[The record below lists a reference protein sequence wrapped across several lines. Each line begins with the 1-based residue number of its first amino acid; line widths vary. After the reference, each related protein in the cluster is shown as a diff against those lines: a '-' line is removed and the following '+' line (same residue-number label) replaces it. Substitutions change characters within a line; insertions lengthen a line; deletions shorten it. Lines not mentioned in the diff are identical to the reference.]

1 MAETDRW
8 REIQKIFH
16 AARGLSHNDRA
27 HFLDFAC
34 KNDAELRQEVDSLLR
49 ASEEAGDFLQSK
61 EQPAVSE
68 SRATFASDPLIGK
81 QIGAYR
87 VVERIGSGG
96 MGLVYRAEDVRL
108 RRGVALKF
116 LSRELE
122 QAPQARER
130 FEREA
135 RAASALNH
143 PNICTIYSVDEWE
156 GHPFLAMELLKG
168 QTLNRVIAGQPLE
181 IARVLD
187 LSIPI
192 LSALEAAH
200 GEGIIH
206 RDIKP
211 ANLFLT
217 DKGQVKVLDFGL
229 AKHTGDAMQAQRD
242 AELQNADLHTAE
254 LYNAETESLTSPG
267 MAMGT
272 ASYMSPEQARGE
284 RLDARSDLFSFGA
297 VLYEMATGRRAFPGR
312 VPILICEAILNRSPE
327 APSQINPLVPPEL
340 EQIIAKVLQ
349 KDRAQRHQSAAELRT
364 DLEKLRAELQSSS
377 QQQTQPLPESR
388 KRTWITAIVVLVIAL
403 ASAGLYWGKFRAGI
417 PPPEPSNNASAI
429 PARPSV
435 AILGFENLTGRPEH
449 AWLSTAFAEMLST
462 ELEAGG
468 RLRVV
473 PGENV
478 ARARAELNLRE
489 AHAYS
494 REALGKIRKYLG
506 VDYAVTG
513 SYLEQGAGGEVRL
526 DLRLQDVRSGEVMA
540 SIPETGTESS
550 LIELLSHAGA
560 DLRTKLGISD
570 IPGTEITKV
579 AATVPKNAAA
589 ARLYSEG
596 LEKLRELDPGGARDL
611 LEKAAATE
619 PDHPLLHAALAEAW
633 SQLGYD
639 EKSRNEARLAASLS
653 ENLPQSDQ
661 LWVEGHFRESTH
673 EWDKA
678 IDVYKTLLG
687 FYPDNIEYGL
697 RLASAQSN
705 AGKQKDALDTISR
718 LRRLPT
724 PANSDPRIDLA
735 EADADEI
742 SGDFKR
748 EKELAAHALDEA
760 RTRGATLLGARA
772 QYAAAW
778 AALNLGEMADATK
791 FAQNA
796 RATYVASGDRNG
808 EANMLRMLGTVHLM
822 QGDLSA
828 ALNSY
833 QQSLVLARKVGNR
846 YSEAAALNQIAT
858 TLERQ
863 GHHDDALQ
871 RYQQSLAIIHEIGN
885 RRSEATAV
893 NNIANIL
900 WSRGDL
906 DGAHKMYD
914 RAGVIALE
922 LGDRSIESGSAV
934 NIAHILMQQG
944 DLKGAQEK
952 LEQAIPIAKQM
963 GEQSIL
969 AEAQNSFGDI
979 KLAQANF
986 AEAKAHYEESFSL
999 RTTLGEKLGIAETQM
1014 SMAEMQLAQGQ
1025 PAEAEKLL
1033 RDAVGTFR
1041 QQNSEDDEITA
1052 TGLLARVL
1060 LDQGKTAEARNVIA
1074 SVKAQALKI
1083 ENPYARLNFMIDAG
1097 RVNALS
1103 GQLSQGRSTLDSTLK
1118 SAGDYGFLGTQLH
1131 ARLVLGEI
1139 ERTKGDATKA
1149 HDQLATLQQIALS
1162 HGFALIAQ
1170 KASSLQKN

>member
-8 REIQKIFH
+8 REIQNTFH
-16 AARGLSHNDRA
+16 AARELPHDDRA
-27 HFLDFAC
+27 RFLDSAC
-34 KNDAELRQEVDSLLR
+34 NNDAEFRQEVESLLR
-49 ASEEAGDFLQSK
+49 ASEEAGDFLESK
-61 EQPAVSE
+61 EQPAVSH
-68 SRATFASDPLIGK
+68 SQRAFASDPLLGK

-87 VVERIGSGG
+87 IFERIGAGG

-122 QAPQARER
+122 QDPQARER

-143 PNICTIYSVDEWE
+143 PNICTIYGVDEWA
-156 GHPFLAMELLKG
+156 GHPFFAMELLKG

-181 IARVLD
+181 VVRVLD

-200 GEGIIH
+200 SEGIIH

-211 ANLFLT
+211 ANIFLT

-229 AKHTGDAMQAQRD
+229 AKQTGGLMQAQHD
-242 AELQNADLHTAE
+242 AELHD
-254 LYNAETESLTSPG
+254 AETESLTSPG

-327 APSQINPLVPPEL
+327 APSQLNPLVHPRL
-340 EQIIAKVLQ
+340 ERIITKALE
-349 KDRAQRHQSAAELRT
+349 KDRGQRYQSAAELLG
-364 DLEKLRAELQSSS
+364 DVGNLRAQLKSSS
-377 QQQTQPLPESR
+377 QQHARSVPESR
-388 KRTWITAIVVLVIAL
+388 KRAWVTPIVLLVIGL
-403 ASAGLYWGKFRAGI
+403 AVAGLYWGKFRRRG
-417 PPPEPSNNASAI
+417 PMEPGGTSITTSTI

-435 AILGFENLTGRPEH
+435 AIFGFENLTGRPEH
-449 AWLSTAFAEMLST
+449 SWLSTAFAEMLST

-478 ARARAELNLRE
+478 VRARTELNLRE
-489 AHAYS
+489 ANTYS
-494 REALGKIRKYLG
+494 KETLDKIRNYLG

-526 DLRLQDVRSGEVMA
+526 DMRLQDVRSGEVMA
-540 SIPETGTESS
+540 SIPEMGTESN
-550 LIELLSHAGA
+550 LIELLSQAGA
-560 DLRTKLGISD
+560 DLRTKLGISE

-579 AATVPKNAAA
+579 AATVPKNATA

-596 LEKLRELDPGGARDL
+596 LEKLRELDPGGARDF
-611 LEKAAATE
+611 LEKAATTE
-619 PDHPLLHAALAEAW
+619 PQHPLIHAALAEAW

-639 EKSRNEARLAASLS
+639 EKSRSEARLAASLS
-653 ENLPQSDQ
+653 EKLPQSDQ

-678 IDVYKTLLG
+678 IDIYRTLLG

-705 AGKQKDALDTISR
+705 AGQQKDALETIR
-718 LRRLPT
+718 KLRRFPA
-724 PANSDPRIDLA
+724 PANGDPRIDLA
-735 EADADEI
+735 EADAHEI

-748 EKELAAHALDEA
+748 EEELAIHALEEA
-760 RTRGATLLGARA
+760 RTRGARLLGARA

-778 AALNLGEMADATK
+778 AALNLGEMADAAK
-791 FAQNA
+791 SAEDA

-822 QGDLSA
+822 HGDLST

-833 QQSLVLARKVGNR
+833 QQSLALARKVGNR

-858 TLERQ
+858 TLQRQ
-863 GHHDDALQ
+863 GHHDEALQ
-871 RYQQSLAIIHEIGN
+871 RYQQSLDIIHEIGN
-885 RRSEATAV
+885 RGSEATAV

-906 DGAHKMYD
+906 AGARKMYD
-914 RAGVIALE
+914 RAVVIAQE
-922 LGDRSIESGSAV
+922 LGDRNIEAGSTV

-944 DLKGAQEK
+944 DLKGAQQK
-952 LEQAIPIAKQM
+952 IEQAIPIAKQI
-963 GEQSIL
+963 GQQSIL
-969 AEAQNSFGDI
+969 AEASNSGGDI
-979 KLAQANF
+979 SLAQANF
-986 AEAKAHYEESFSL
+986 TEAKEHYEESLSL
-999 RTTLGEKLGIAETQM
+999 RNVLGEKLGIAETRM
-1014 SMAEMQLAQGQ
+1014 SMAEFQLAQGQ
-1025 PAEAEKLL
+1025 PAEAEQLL
-1033 RDAVGTFR
+1033 RDALGEFHK
-1041 QQNSEDDEITA
+1041 QNSEDDEITA
-1052 TGLLARVL
+1052 SGLLARAL
-1060 LDQGKTAEARNVIA
+1060 LDQGKSAEARNVIA
-1074 SVKAQALKI
+1074 SVKAEALRI
-1083 ENPYARLNFMIDAG
+1083 QNPYARLSFMVDAG
-1097 RVNALS
+1097 RVDAFS
-1103 GQLSQGRSTLDSTLK
+1103 GQLPRGRSTLDSAVK
-1118 SAGDYGFLGTQLH
+1118 SAGDYGFLSTQLH
-1131 ARLVLGEI
+1131 ARLVLAEI
-1139 ERTKGDATKA
+1139 ECKKGDVTKA
-1149 HDQLATLQQIALS
+1149 RAQLADLQQIALA
-1162 HGFALIAQ
+1162 HGFILVARR
-1170 KASSLQKN
+1170 ASSLQKN

>member
-1 MAETDRW
+1 MAEADRW
-8 REIQKIFH
+8 RRIQDTFH
-16 AARGLSHNDRA
+16 AARELPPDERA
-27 HFLDFAC
+27 RFLDSAC
-34 KNDAELRQEVDSLLR
+34 HDDSEMRREVESLLR
-49 ASEEAGDFLQSK
+49 ASEEARNFLQSN
-61 EQPAVSE
+61 ERPAVSQ
-68 SRATFASDPLIGK
+68 SQRTFAGDPLIGR
-81 QIGAYR
+81 QVGSYR
-87 VVERIGSGG
+87 IIERIGSGG

-122 QAPQARER
+122 QDPQARER

-143 PNICTIYSVDEWE
+143 PNICTIYGVGEWDS
-156 GHPFLAMELLKG
+156 HPFFAMELMKG
-168 QTLNRVIAGQPLE
+168 QTLNRVIAGHALE
-181 IARVLD
+181 IVRVLD

-192 LSALEAAH
+192 LSALELAH
-200 GEGIIH
+200 AEGIIH

-211 ANLFLT
+211 ANIFLT

-229 AKHTGDAMQAQRD
+229 AKQTGGLMQAQD
-242 AELQNADLHTAE
+242 EPELLHD
-254 LYNAETESLTSPG
+254 AETESLTSPG
-267 MAMGT
+267 IAIGT

-284 RLDARSDLFSFGA
+284 RLDTRSDLFSFGA

-312 VPILICEAILNRSPE
+312 VPILICEAILNRPPE
-327 APSQINPLVPPEL
+327 PPARLNPLVPPKLEL
-340 EQIIAKVLQ
+340 IITKTLE
-349 KDRAQRHQSAAELRT
+349 KDRAQRYQSAAELLD
-364 DLEKLRAELQSSS
+364 DLEVLRAELKSSS
-377 QQQTQPLPESR
+377 QQQ
-388 KRTWITAIVVLVIAL
+388 AL
-403 ASAGLYWGKFRAGI
+403 AAPRGRMRLLGTSAAFLLIGLAVAGLYWGKFRRTG
-417 PPPEPSNNASAI
+417 PEPGGVASNTSPI

-435 AILGFENLTGRPEH
+435 AIIGFENLTGRPEH

-462 ELEAGG
+462 ELETGG

-478 ARARAELNLRE
+478 ARARRELKLEE
-489 AHAYS
+489 ANTYS
-494 REALGKIRKYLG
+494 KETLGKIRKYLG

-513 SYLEQGAGGEVRL
+513 SYLEQGTGGEVRL
-526 DLRLQDVRSGEVMA
+526 DMRLQDVRSGEVMA
-540 SIPETGTESS
+540 AIPETGTESN
-550 LIELLSHAGA
+550 LIELLSHAGS
-560 DLRTKLGISD
+560 DLRTRLGISE
-570 IPGTEITKV
+570 IPGTGIIKV
-579 AATVPKNAAA
+579 AAAIPKDATA

-596 LEKLRELDPGGARDL
+596 LQKLRELDPGGAREL

-619 PDHPLLHAALAEAW
+619 PQHPLIHAALAEAW

-639 EKSRNEARLAASLS
+639 EKSRSEARLAASLS
-653 ENLPQSDQ
+653 EKLPQSDQ
-661 LWVEGHFRESTH
+661 LWVEGRFRESTR

-678 IDVYKTLLG
+678 IDIYRTLLG

-705 AGKQKDALDTISR
+705 ASQQKDALETIR
-718 LRRLPT
+718 KLRHLPA
-724 PANSDPRIDLA
+724 PANTDPRIDLA

-748 EKELAAHALDEA
+748 EKELAARALDEA
-760 RTRGATLLGARA
+760 RNRGARLLGARA
-772 QYAAAW
+772 QYAASW
-778 AALNLGEMADATK
+778 AALNLGEMSDAAK
-791 FAQNA
+791 FAEDA

-822 QGDLSA
+822 RGDLSA

-833 QQSLVLARKVGNR
+833 QQSLVLARRVGNR

-858 TLERQ
+858 TLQRQ
-863 GHHDDALQ
+863 GHHDEALD

-885 RRSEATAV
+885 RRSESTAV

-906 DGAHKMYD
+906 AGARKMYD
-914 RAGVIALE
+914 RAVTIAQE
-922 LGDRSIESGSAV
+922 LGDRSIEAGSTV

-969 AEAQNSFGDI
+969 GEASNTLGDI
-979 KLAQANF
+979 ELAQANF
-986 AEAKAHYEESFSL
+986 AGAKQHYEESLSL
-999 RTTLGEKLGIAETQM
+999 RNVLGEKLGTAETQM
-1014 SMAEMQLAQGQ
+1014 SMADWLLAQGK
-1025 PAEAEKLL
+1025 PADAEKLL
-1033 RDAVGTFR
+1033 REALGEFR
-1041 QQNSEDDEITA
+1041 KQNSEDDEITA
-1052 TGLLARVL
+1052 AGLLARAL
-1060 LDQGKTAEARNVIA
+1060 LDQGKSAEARDVVT
-1074 SVKAQALKI
+1074 SVKAQALRV
-1083 ENPYARLNFMIDAG
+1083 ENPYARLNFMVDAG
-1097 RVNALS
+1097 RSDAFS
-1103 GQLSQGRSTLDSTLK
+1103 GQLPQGRSTLDSVLK
-1118 SAGDYGFLGTQLH
+1118 NAIDYGFLGTQLH

-1139 ERTKGDATKA
+1139 ECKKGDLTKA
-1149 HDQLATLQQIALS
+1149 HAQLAELQQIALS
-1162 HGFALIAQ
+1162 HGFALVAQ